1 MRFKE
6 GLVLRK
12 VLGQNLVSGEGL
24 DKVNYS
30 RMVKLNDSAAFLWK
44 SVSGKDF
51 TVETLADL
59 LVGEYGIDAETA
71 RRDSE
76 AIAAKWKE
84 IGLIEE

>member
-1 MRFKE
+1 
-6 GLVLRK
+6 
-12 VLGQNLVSGEGL
+12 
-24 DKVNYS
+24 
-30 RMVKLNDSAAFLWK
+30 MVKLNDSAAFLWK